1 MLPTAANSESEDM
14 PTTAMSA
21 ADAEALDGPQI
32 EELPADSEP
41 RRLGEFRLLRRLGSG
56 GMAEVW
62 LAEQTSLHRHVA
74 LKLLRREL
82 MKDATYVRRFEAE
95 AKAAAGLNHPN
106 IVQVYTVGEYDGQHF
121 IAQEYVQGQTLKT
134 LLTRKGPLS
143 APVALHIM
151 KQVAAALIVAA
162 ERGIVH
168 RDIKPENIMLT
179 RKGDVKVADFGL
191 AQISSEEQLHLT
203 QEGVTMGTPLYMSP
217 EQVKGKKLDQRS
229 DIYSFGVTCYHMLT
243 GRPPFRGETAV
254 AVAVQHVHDD
264 PEPLRE
270 SRPDLPQ
277 AVIDLVH
284 RMMAKD
290 PTARPP
296 DAKSLQNDIRR
307 LLRAYKETG
316 TAQEEALAELASS
329 GPSTRSYGNAR
340 QIAAAVAAC
349 ALLMGIGAGIGW
361 LQRTP
366 SLLALESRPPTD
378 VPPAGSAREQYLRAQ
393 FSGGLEEEWKAVRQH
408 WNDETDEIWR
418 IRATEQLA
426 LLYLKMPDRRKDA
439 EQELKQL
446 RSYNEKSMRYGLE
459 AKLGEASLLVSGA
472 SPDYLRASMILESN
486 RADFEQWL
494 TGSWRDRWEALRDR
508 VNDALTPTDVRP
520 EPSGPETGG

>member
-1 MLPTAANSESEDM
+1 MPTSAANSESEDM

-21 ADAEALDGPQI
+21 SDAEAIDGPPDD
-32 EELPADSEP
+32 ELAADAEP

-143 APVALHIM
+143 AQVALHIM
-151 KQVAAALIVAA
+151 RQVSAALIAAA

-191 AQISSEEQLHLT
+191 AQISTGEQLHLT

-243 GRPPFRGETAV
+243 GQPPFRGESAV
-254 AVAVQHVHDD
+254 AVAVQHVHDE
-264 PEPLRE
+264 PESLRE
-270 SRPDLPQ
+270 TRPDLPQ
-277 AVIDLVH
+277 AVIDLVQ

-290 PTARPP
+290 PAARHP

-307 LLRAYKETG
+307 LLRAYKESG

-329 GPSTRSYGNAR
+329 GTASRQSSGSAR
-340 QIAAAVAAC
+340 QIAVAVAAA
-349 ALLMGIGAGIGW
+349 ALLMAAGAGIGW

-366 SLLALESRPPTD
+366 SLLALESRPRTA
-378 VPPAGSAREQYLRAQ
+378 VPQAGSAREQYIRAQ
-393 FSGGLEEEWKAVRQH
+393 FSGGLEEEWKAVGQH
-408 WNDETDEIWR
+408 WPDPADKHWR

-439 EQELKQL
+439 EQELDRL
-446 RSYNEKSMRYGLE
+446 ASYEESPRYALE
-459 AKLGEASLLVSGA
+459 AKLGQAALLVSGE
-472 SPDYLRASMILESN
+472 SPDYQRANAILESN
-486 RADFEQWL
+486 RSDFEQWL
-494 TGSWRDRWEALRDR
+494 TGTWRDRWEELRDR
-508 VNDALTPTDVRP
+508 VNDALAPPDVKP
-520 EPSGPETGG
+520 EQPPERSG